1 MNRLSII
8 GALILLFFTPA
19 RAWTPPADILEA
31 EALCDQMDL
40 HPVEGLW
47 TCPEDDVTLLIMRDN
62 DNANQYSIV
71 VVESSDC
78 SLKNGMEIGKLF
90 ISTDPLKYKLR
101 LFTKIKKGVLSTPC
115 DALATYSPS
124 NESLRIEKPSIKIS
138 FQPGRLLPYL
148 WRTARVKIN
157 NPAERV
163 PEGML
168 KTYPT
173 FDYNRNS
180 SKRNPRYL

>member
-1 MNRLSII
+1 MRRPATI
-8 GALILLFFTPA
+8 GILILFCFMAA
-19 RAWTPPADILEA
+19 RAWTPPADIIEA
-31 EALCDQMDL
+31 RELCDKTDL
-40 HPVEGLW
+40 HPIEGLW

-62 DNANQYSIV
+62 IKDNQYSIV

-78 SLKNGMEIGKLF
+78 SLSNGMEIGKLF
-90 ISTDPLKYKLR
+90 ISTDPTKYKLR
-101 LFTKIKKGVLSTPC
+101 LFTRVKKGVLSAPC
-115 DALATYSPS
+115 EALATYSAA

-148 WRTARVKIN
+148 WRTARIKVS
-157 NPAERV
+157 NPAEKV
-163 PEGML
+163 PEGMI

-173 FDYNRNS
+173 FDYNENS